1 MSYGSKFDALLKDP
15 RFRGAR
21 QRHKGH
27 GVPASANECYDVHG
41 MNTMHDI
48 LELGGAVRA
57 ARTRAGITQSA
68 LAAACGLSRQTIA
81 QLEAGSFSDLGIRKI
96 ERVLA
101 HLGLRLRVEAI
112 TPTIAPAP
120 GKSRLGHLLHARGE
134 ARRQLAMRLAAT
146 ALRRLKSAGVTAA
159 VVGSLA
165 RGAFRPD
172 SDVDFLIEQ
181 RGGLSESRITDLVA
195 SAMQGFPFDVVFAER
210 ADPSLLRFLRAEAQ
224 RGAPVIR
231 AA

>member
-1 MSYGSKFDALLKDP
+1 MSYGSKFDALLNDP
-15 RFRGAR
+15 RCRVAR
-21 QRHKGH
+21 HRHTGN
-27 GVPASANECYDVHG
+27 GVPGSGDECYDVHG
-41 MNTMHDI
+41 MDTMHDI
-48 LELGGAVRA
+48 LELGSAVRA
-57 ARTRAGITQSA
+57 ARTRAGMTQSA
-68 LAAACGLSRQTIA
+68 LAAACKLSRQTVA

-101 HLGLRLRVEAI
+101 HLGLRLRVAALV
-112 TPTIAPAP
+112 PTLAPAP

-134 ARRQLAMRLAAT
+134 ARRQLAVRMAAT
-146 ALRRLKSAGVTAA
+146 ALRRLKNAGVTAGI
-159 VVGSLA
+159 VGSLA

-210 ADPSLLRFLRAEAQ
+210 VDPSLLRFLRAEAQ

>member
-1 MSYGSKFDALLKDP
+1 
-15 RFRGAR
+15 
-21 QRHKGH
+21 
-27 GVPASANECYDVHG
+27 
-41 MNTMHDI
+41 MHDI
-48 LELGGAVRA
+48 VELGSTVRA
-57 ARTRAGITQSA
+57 ARTRADLTQSA
-68 LAAACGLSRQTIA
+68 VAAACGLSRQTVA

-101 HLGLRLRVEAI
+101 RLGLRLRVEAV
-112 TPTIAPAP
+112 TPTLVPAP

-134 ARRQLAMRLAAT
+134 ARRQLATRLAAAT
-146 ALRRLKSAGVTAA
+146 LRRLKQAGVTAGI
-159 VVGSLA
+159 VGSLA
-165 RGAFRPD
+165 RGTFRAA

-210 ADPSLLRFLRAEAQ
+210 VDAALLRFLRAEAQ

>member
-1 MSYGSKFDALLKDP
+1 
-15 RFRGAR
+15 
-21 QRHKGH
+21 
-27 GVPASANECYDVHG
+27 
-41 MNTMHDI
+41 MHDI

-57 ARTRAGITQSA
+57 ARTRAGMTQSA
-68 LAAACGLSRQTIA
+68 LAAVCGLSRQTVA
-81 QLEAGSFSDLGIRKI
+81 QLEAGSFSDLGVRKI

-101 HLGLRLRVEAI
+101 HLGLRLRVEAV
-112 TPTIAPAP
+112 TPALTPVP

-134 ARRQLAMRLAAT
+134 ARRQLATRLAAF
-146 ALRRLKSAGVTAA
+146 ALRRLKNAGVTAA

-165 RGAFRPD
+165 RGALRPD

-210 ADPSLLRFLRAEAQ
+210 VDPSLLRFLRAEAQ
-224 RGAPVIR
+224 RGAPIIR